1 MDVQGAVWSEYYN
14 SWIGDTND
22 NYVIGV
28 RIEPLTESYR
38 VKMDWRFY
46 NDNTYYEYKGYYF
59 DNNIKKN
66 ILNNENFRKL

>member
-14 SWIGDTND
+14 SRIGDTND

-28 RIEPLTESYR
+28 RIEPSTESYR
-38 VKMDWRFY
+38 VKMDWGFY

-59 DNNIKKN
+59 DNNIKKEY
-66 ILNNENFRKL
+66 IK